1 MFWATLCDF
10 FFGKKRKT
18 KKMSIFQSTMYAYFS
33 KFFVTFAKE
42 AKAFMIKKKEYE
54 D

>member
-1 MFWATLCDF
+1 MFLATFHDF
-10 FFGKKRKT
+10 FFGKKRKS
-18 KKMSIFQSTMYAYFS
+18 KKCEIFQSTMCAYFS